1 MQLPSISFLSC
12 IISGVPLG
20 SACHRGSTQYTTFAF
35 YKFSSFMNYLLI
47 AATTKEIEP
56 FLSYIKQASGKKINL
71 PDVLVTGIGLTA
83 TTYHLT
89 KQLRLKK
96 YDLVIQA
103 GVAGCFNK
111 KLSLGSVVVV
121 AKDAIADQSVIELK
135 QLKTLFDLK
144 LVPADQFPYTKT
156 WLVNPYSDW
165 LKKTKLKRVKG
176 ISVNEITTSKQKI
189 AFYEESFNAVTE
201 SMEGAAL
208 HYTCLMENVPFLQMR
223 SMSNYIGERNKKKWN
238 MKESIINL
246 NTELIQLVEN
256 L

>member
-1 MQLPSISFLSC
+1 
-12 IISGVPLG
+12 
-20 SACHRGSTQYTTFAF
+20 
-35 YKFSSFMNYLLI
+35 MNYLLI

-56 FLSYIKQASGKKINL
+56 FLSYLKQTSGKKNNL
-71 PDVLVTGIGLTA
+71 PDVLITGIGLTA

-96 YDLVIQA
+96 YDLVIQT

-111 KLSLGSVVVV
+111 KLSLGSVVVIN
-121 AKDAIADQSVIELK
+121 KDAIADQSVIELK

-156 WLVNPYSDW
+156 WLVNPHTDW
-165 LKKTKLKRVKG
+165 LKKTKLKQVKG
-176 ISVNEITTSKQKI
+176 ISVNEITTSKQKV
-189 AFYEESFNAVTE
+189 AFYEESFGAVTE

-208 HYTCLMENVPFLQMR
+208 HYTCLMENVPFLQIR
-223 SMSNYIGERNKKKWN
+223 SMSNYIGERNKKNWN

-246 NTELIQLVEN
+246 NIELIQLVEN